1 MSVFCYQATARLPT
15 RRPSSRSSWA
25 SRASNQPSKN
35 KDVAFNARLRPSAA
49 DDLMW
54 PWGRNRS
61 NSSSS
66 SSSSSSVDFERRGG
80 ATTSSDVEELR
91 MVLGDGDGDLMG
103 GAWDTHLRR
112 LLRDSRGSIEKAVS
126 MHLSGDYLCFDE
138 SDVGK
143 RIRVMY
149 IPAQRRWRSGVIEQ
163 FNGGNQ
169 KHKIKYD
176 DNFVDRKNNWYD
188 FGIQPGL
195 DYEVSGYV
203 HQGDHSSST
212 MPPPPAPNEF
222 MRGASEPELP
232 SPTAPPP
239 PPPEIEGILETL
251 KGIEKGTDSI
261 PASPSP
267 TAPPPLP
274 AEIEGM
280 LETFKG
286 TDSLSAPASTSDGNN
301 HRPNITARLISEE
314 VESSQ
319 PGDPGT
325 TEAASASAMQV
336 IMLS

>member
-1 MSVFCYQATARLPT
+1 M
-15 RRPSSRSSWA
+15 
-25 SRASNQPSKN
+25 
-35 KDVAFNARLRPSAA
+35 
-49 DDLMW
+49 
-54 PWGRNRS
+54 
-61 NSSSS
+61 
-66 SSSSSSVDFERRGG
+66 
-80 ATTSSDVEELR
+80 
-91 MVLGDGDGDLMG
+91 
-103 GAWDTHLRR
+103 
-112 LLRDSRGSIEKAVS
+112 
-126 MHLSGDYLCFDE
+126 
-138 SDVGK
+138 
-143 RIRVMY
+143 
-149 IPAQRRWRSGVIEQ
+149 
-163 FNGGNQ
+163 
-169 KHKIKYD
+169 
-176 DNFVDRKNNWYD
+176 DRKNNWYD